1 MWKVLT
7 CVKDNSVHGK
17 GRYLVTVQR
26 ASDGAIKVG
35 WTWDYM
41 FWRVGSIHAGEV
53 SLLEQN

>member
-7 CVKDNSVHGK
+7 CVKDNSAHGK

-35 WTWDYM
+35 WT
-41 FWRVGSIHAGEV
+41 
-53 SLLEQN
+53 